1 MRYLPT
7 ISTICTS
14 EGGVQVVGGQVQ
26 IVSKKR
32 TYSYTIFFSKSIAE
46 TDIRSHASRETVP
59 RALRHIGNAAQ
70 RKNKNR
76 RGVPGDDGVDA
87 SAEREPVRAPFIIN
101 AESSAE
107 REKGHRI
114 AHP

>member
-1 MRYLPT
+1 MQYGAASAEL
-7 ISTICTS
+7 
-14 EGGVQVVGGQVQ
+14 VGAVVQ

-32 TYSYTIFFSKSIAE
+32 SDSYTIFFSKSIAE

-70 RKNKNR
+70 RKNKKQR
-76 RGVPGDDGVDA
+76 RVPGDDGVDA
-87 SAEREPVRAPFIIN
+87 SAEREPVRAPFIFN
-101 AESSAE
+101 AESSAG
-107 REKGHRI
+107 RGKGHRI